1 MIGQKKKV
9 VPFDIMLNGAEIE
22 LNLIDRITAPQEM
35 EVLKSFFKNLISLLK
50 NLKEKANNGFPVMGV
65 HFAFPQEL
73 FHCFDI
79 TPMCIELVPYM
90 MSAMFHDGAE
100 YFYDSMTALGH
111 PYHTCTSQKGVM
123 MMLKQGMIDLDVV
136 VAPTGPCDN
145 GVGSYQYFANYNKN
159 KSVPLVV
166 SDLPVYQNKRAEEYY
181 GMEFKRLLDEVGAIL
196 GQEPDFDKLRAAV
209 NNNSKAHEYLHELN
223 QLRKLKP
230 CPIESMSNALITA
243 STVFFQGAPEK
254 AQFHK
259 EVYEI
264 AKKRIDKGIE
274 RPYEE
279 KFRVVFPYMSMFF
292 DLSFYEWMDRELGM
306 VEVIDPFNL
315 YFYDRIE
322 TDNVDDI
329 IKQLAI
335 QAINYP
341 MIRQGATFV
350 EQFIDDS
357 LWAAREFSADCAI
370 FTAHFSCKQIVSA
383 IQIVKEA
390 YRDEL
395 GLPMLTIELDCGD
408 KRYTSLESIKRQVS
422 EFAKTLL

>member
-1 MIGQKKKV
+1 MKKKV
-9 VPFDIMLNGAEIE
+9 VPFDIMLNAARVDLDLVE
-22 LNLIDRITAPQEM
+22 RICPPHEM
-35 EVLKSFFKNLISLLK
+35 EVLRSFFKNLTFILEDLVQ
-50 NLKEKANNGFPVMGV
+50 KAEDGKPVVGV

-79 TPMCIELVPYM
+79 TPLCIELVPYM
-90 MSAMFHDGAE
+90 MSSMFQDGAE
-100 YFYDSMTALGH
+100 YFYDSMAALGH

-123 MMLKQGMIDLDVV
+123 AMLQQGMVDLDVV

-145 GVGSYQYFANYNKN
+145 GVSSYQYFANYDKN
-159 KSVPLVV
+159 KKVPLVV
-166 SDLPVYQNKRAEEYY
+166 ADLPVYQNKRTEEYY
-181 GMEFKRLLDEVGAIL
+181 GEEFKRLLNEVGAIL
-196 GQEPDFDKLRAAV
+196 GQEPDFERMLQAIE
-209 NNNSKAHEYLHELN
+209 NNSKAHYYLHEIN
-223 QLRKLKP
+223 ELRKRKP
-230 CPIESMSNALITA
+230 CPLESMSNALITA
-243 STVFFQGAPEK
+243 STVFFQGHPAK

-264 AKKRIDKGIE
+264 GKKRVSKNIP

-322 TDNVDDI
+322 TKDI
-329 IKQLAI
+329 DEVIKQLAI

-350 EQFIDDS
+350 ETFIDDS
-357 LWAAREFSADCAI
+357 LWAAREFRADCAI

-383 IQIVKEA
+383 IQILKEA
-390 YRDEL
+390 FRDEL
-395 GLPMLTIELDCGD
+395 GIPMLTLELDCGD
-408 KRYTSLESIKRQVS
+408 KRYTSVESLRNQVS